1 MAVLCQ
7 DGYVRMTFAAFQQ
20 TGMAHL
26 FSGIDEDRPSADG
39 AGANF
44 SAITGYTE
52 WISNSVP
59 AITVGWDWQLT
70 GVEGTAYFIHTGIP
84 GSNLMFLD
92 QRGHDLGSA
101 QTRQLLVVWLAEF
114 NWQSDTLK
122 ALSIWSKPVNFDSCS
137 G

>member
-1 MAVLCQ
+1 
-7 DGYVRMTFAAFQQ
+7 MTFAAFQQ

-26 FSGIDEDRPSADG
+26 FSGIDEDRPSAGG

-52 WISNSVP
+52 WISNSAP
-59 AITVGWDWQLT
+59 AITVGWDWKLT
-70 GVEGTAYFIHTGIP
+70 GVQGTACFIHTGVP

-92 QRGHDLGSA
+92 QHGHDLGSA
-101 QTRQLLVVWLAEF
+101 QTRQLLVVWLGDF
-114 NWQSDTLK
+114 NWQPETLK

>member
-1 MAVLCQ
+1 MAVLSQ

-20 TGMAHL
+20 AGMVHL
-26 FSGIDEDRPSADG
+26 YSGIDEERPSAGG

-52 WISNSVP
+52 WINNSAP
-59 AITVGWDWQLT
+59 AITVGWDWKMT
-70 GVEGTAYFIHTGIP
+70 GVQGRACFIHVGVP

-92 QRGHDLGSA
+92 HHGHDLGSA
-101 QTRQLLVVWLAEF
+101 QTRQLLVTWLEVF
-114 NWQSDTLK
+114 NWQPETLK